1 MGSQKQGRGVGWYE
15 PRLRIQQ
22 LRKQLVISQQELA
35 ARVQASQSM
44 INRYET
50 KNVQPPADI
59 LNRIADVLNTTVDFL
74 INGDSEE
81 KAKATLKNSE
91 LLNTL
96 KEIDVMPENEQNILL
111 HYVNA
116 YIRDFKARKAYAL

>member
-1 MGSQKQGRGVGWYE
+1 MEKFLNKDFMSD
-15 PRLRIQQ
+15 LSSRIQQ

>member
-1 MGSQKQGRGVGWYE
+1 MSD
-15 PRLRIQQ
+15 LSSRIQQ
-22 LRKQLVISQQELA
+22 LRKQLGISQQELA
-35 ARVQASQSM
+35 ARVQASKSM

-59 LNRIADVLNTTVDFL
+59 LNRIADVLNTSVDFL

-96 KEIDVMPENEQNILL
+96 KEIDVMPENEQNMLL

>member
-1 MGSQKQGRGVGWYE
+1 VEKFLNKDFMSD
-15 PRLRIQQ
+15 LSSRIQQ